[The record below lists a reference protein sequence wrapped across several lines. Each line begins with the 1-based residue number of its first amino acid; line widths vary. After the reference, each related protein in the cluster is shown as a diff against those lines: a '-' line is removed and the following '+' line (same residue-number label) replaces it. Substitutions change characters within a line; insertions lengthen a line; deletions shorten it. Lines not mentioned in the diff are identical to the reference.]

1 MRRSVASL
9 LPSYT
14 NSIFLT
20 RFHFHIR
27 SPNGLRVRAMA
38 NTTPGP
44 YLPLQNKD
52 EPGVT
57 ETPEDDQTRKFVGMV
72 YEHIQS
78 IQAYI

>member
-1 MRRSVASL
+1 
-9 LPSYT
+9 
-14 NSIFLT
+14 
-20 RFHFHIR
+20 
-27 SPNGLRVRAMA
+27 MA